1 MIRSPLQNNGNYKT
15 QDLEEFHVLKEGPDQ
30 DYDDIT
36 KLAAQICNVP
46 GAAIVVVEN
55 GKGWIKSV
63 HGNVK
68 KEYTLRPVLWK
79 MVLDKGKVVT
89 NKDLHQANSSCP
101 FAFYAGVPLITAE
114 GTKVGVLFVADQEP
128 GELQEEQRNS
138 LHILARQILH
148 LVEYQ
153 KQNSKLRSVQRLSM
167 QRYKELEKFSSVVSH
182 DIKSPLANIISLTEL
197 LLEENMDKFDE
208 ETKQYLNF
216 LAQSSYSL
224 RNYVDGILTFYRS
237 EKILSKEQEDVEI
250 KNLFKNVVDL
260 FQVGPDVEIS
270 YPTTGTLHHVN
281 KAALTQIFLN
291 LLSNALKYNHKPK
304 RKVEITFDEEEDFY
318 VFEVKDNGNG
328 IPAEDFD
335 KIFELFTTL
344 DQNDREGNPGSG
356 IGLATVKKLLD
367 HMGGSITVEST
378 INDGS
383 NFKFKIQRF

>member
-1 MIRSPLQNNGNYKT
+1 MVHFQLQNNGNHRE
-15 QDLEEFHVLKEGPDQ
+15 LEEFHVLKEGADQ

-36 KLAAQICNVP
+36 SLAAQLCKVP
-46 GAAIVVVEN
+46 VAAIVVVEN

-63 HGNVK
+63 HGKVN

-79 MVLDKGKVVT
+79 MVLEKGRIVT
-89 NKDLHQANSSCP
+89 SKDLHKANSSCP

-114 GTKVGVLFVADQEP
+114 GNKVGVLFVVDHEA

-138 LHILARQILH
+138 LEILVRQILH

-153 KQNSKLRSVQRLSM
+153 KQNSKLRKVQRLSM
-167 QRYKELEKFSSVVSH
+167 QRYRELEKFSSVVSH

-197 LLEENMDKFDE
+197 LLEENRDKFDE
-208 ETKQYLNF
+208 ETKQYLDY
-216 LAQSSYSL
+216 LAQSSYIL

-237 EKILSKEQEDVEI
+237 EKILSKEQEDVELE
-250 KNLFKNVVDL
+250 KLFKNVVDL
-260 FQVGPDVEIS
+260 FQVGPDVEIQ
-270 YPTTGTLHHVN
+270 YPTSGTLHHVN

-304 RKVEITFDEEEDFY
+304 RKVEITFSEEENFY

-328 IPAEDFD
+328 IPAVDFE
-335 KIFELFTTL
+335 KIFELFATL
-344 DQNDREGNPGSG
+344 DQNDREGVPGSG

-378 INDGS
+378 LNEGS